1 MIDKITSLRTEALAD
16 IQAAV
21 NHAAATCQGKV
32 GVVGYCWG
40 GLLTWRAACLL
51 SGLSAAVPYYGGGVT
66 SPEEVPR
73 APKVPVLSQ
82 TRSLAPRHWR
92 FVYLSDLGSAR
103 ASARNVFLFAL
114 LLQAL
119 LLMLVLLVKAS
130 KKFKAEAEK

>member
-1 MIDKITSLRTEALAD
+1 MRELRRLDGEAAIVAL
-16 IQAAV
+16 
-21 NHAAATCQGKV
+21 
-32 GVVGYCWG
+32 
-40 GLLTWRAACLL
+40 
-51 SGLSAAVPYYGGGVT
+51 
-66 SPEEVPR
+66 PE

-119 LLMLVLLVKAS
+119 LLMLVLYGRQRRQTREHLEAMV
-130 KKFKAEAEK
+130 AERTTSLREMTSI